1 MNKKIFDISKVI
13 IKKPVI
19 SSLESFLFEIINKSF
34 LISEEIHKLVEDKYP
49 MPIEIQ
55 NALEVKLK
63 MSPIIRYVDYLKA
76 VNSIPPSY
84 EINLHNGRKFLI
96 FYEDFS
102 LMVKI
107 EGREYY
113 LMDMEER
120 SNAIEHINRGGLAIP
135 STKDALEIINI
146 FDPNLLSVKIYF
158 EKNRSKLAEEL
169 AVDRLLSLIEICNSY
184 NKGLVIDIDF
194 KSRLENNKNHEEK
207 EIIISGVETLI
218 NKDIR
223 PKFWGIRKSGDQ
235 IFDETLIGL
244 MNLENESNN
253 KCILEYPHG
262 EKDINTHS
270 DLSLENFVL
279 NGDFFLDVLIAWST
293 KQLSDEE
300 AVKTMA
306 NKINQVQ
313 ENIQDSNLTKTFSI
327 E

>member
-1 MNKKIFDISKVI
+1 MIDNKQSNFFVALDNRTNALSCNLEQNRPKSAFELLQANKAASLI
-13 IKKPVI
+13 
-19 SSLESFLFEIINKSF
+19 LES
-34 LISEEIHKLVEDKYP
+34 
-49 MPIEIQ
+49 
-55 NALEVKLK
+55 LK
-63 MSPIIRYVDYLKA
+63 MSYSNNDYYIWAEPNLCESLLFQSKGLNIKSA
-76 VNSIPPSY
+76 V
-84 EINLHNGRKFLI
+84 
-96 FYEDFS
+96 
-102 LMVKI
+102 
-107 EGREYY
+107 
-113 LMDMEER
+113 
-120 SNAIEHINRGGLAIP
+120 AIEHINRGGLAIP

-194 KSRLENNKNHEEK
+194 KARLENNKNHEEK
-207 EIIISGVETLI
+207 EIIISGIETLI
-218 NKDIR
+218 NKDIK

-253 KCILEYPHG
+253 KCILEYPHR

-293 KQLSDEE
+293 KQLTDED
-300 AVKTMA
+300 AIKTMA

-313 ENIQDSNLTKTFSI
+313 ENIQNSNLTKTFSI

>member
-1 MNKKIFDISKVI
+1 MIDNKQSNFFVALDNRTNALSCNLEQNRPKSAYEILQANKAATLI
-13 IKKPVI
+13 
-19 SSLESFLFEIINKSF
+19 LES
-34 LISEEIHKLVEDKYP
+34 
-49 MPIEIQ
+49 
-55 NALEVKLK
+55 LK
-63 MSPIIRYVDYLKA
+63 MSYS
-76 VNSIPPSY
+76 N
-84 EINLHNGRKFLI
+84 N
-96 FYEDFS
+96 
-102 LMVKI
+102 
-107 EGREYY
+107 EYY
-113 LMDMEER
+113 IWAEPNLCE
-120 SNAIEHINRGGLAIP
+120 SLLFQCKGLNIKSAIAIEHINRGGLAIP